1 MIIFAHSKCKRYE
14 NRKIQGV
21 ALPEKERNRQEWKSS
36 HHGTHHGEQDY
47 GAVLLQVVLHSI
59 ALESPR
65 ASRLEGKSK
74 EAVET
79 NKDIEQLLLSIQKAF
94 DVLVENLISATL

>member
-21 ALPEKERNRQEWKSS
+21 ALPQKERIGQEWKSS

-47 GAVLLQVVLHSI
+47 GAVFL
-59 ALESPR
+59 
-65 ASRLEGKSK
+65 
-74 EAVET
+74 
-79 NKDIEQLLLSIQKAF
+79 
-94 DVLVENLISATL
+94 